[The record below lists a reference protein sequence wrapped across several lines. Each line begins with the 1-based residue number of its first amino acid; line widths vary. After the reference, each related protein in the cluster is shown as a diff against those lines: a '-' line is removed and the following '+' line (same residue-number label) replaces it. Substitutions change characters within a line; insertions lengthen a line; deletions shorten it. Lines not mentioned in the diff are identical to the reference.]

1 MYSLELKIRLYLNFF
16 NCIRKRILVY
26 MYDINS
32 DKKAMDSDSNANVR
46 FDILYMEMNI
56 QSK

>member
-1 MYSLELKIRLYLNFF
+1 
-16 NCIRKRILVY
+16 
-26 MYDINS
+26 MYDVNS
-32 DKKAMDSDSNANVR
+32 DKKSMDSDSHANVR